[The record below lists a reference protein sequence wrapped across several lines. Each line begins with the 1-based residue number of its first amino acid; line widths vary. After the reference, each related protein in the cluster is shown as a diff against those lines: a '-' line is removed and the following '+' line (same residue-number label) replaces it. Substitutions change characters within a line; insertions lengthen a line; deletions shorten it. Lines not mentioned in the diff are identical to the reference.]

1 MATLQEALMMAVD
14 CLQAG
19 QPAQAEHVCRQIL
32 AVDPEN
38 SNALYL
44 QGVAQAQAGRLD
56 EAGNSLA
63 AALARNA
70 GNPDIHLNLGR
81 VHLLSGRYPEAER
94 NLRSCLALVPGHA
107 GALVELAKTLS
118 SLNRFDEA
126 AETARDVLRTDPEC
140 PEARAV
146 LSDARREANDPVG
159 AEQHARAGLRTAPGH
174 PQLLCALGLALFQ
187 QSRIG
192 EAVDALTGAVAGDAR
207 DWRAHFNLCRIYLGL
222 GHFAEAWHHL
232 DRGYAAYPD
241 GPFAG
246 RARRFPEPRW
256 VGDPLAG
263 ERLRVWQPYA
273 IGEEILY
280 AGLYGEIAERA
291 ERVVIDTTPK
301 LLPLFRRSFPGID
314 FIPRTDPPVTTV
326 EGITRQCSAFDLMRW
341 LRPTEATIPAR
352 RRYLVADPSAV
363 ADSRRHFESLGS
375 GPKVGISWTSSS
387 TADTGKSLTLEAL
400 RPLLGLPGVVFVT
413 LQYGDHAEEI
423 RALRDRHG
431 FVLHSPG
438 AFDPFTDIDRL
449 AGAIAALDAVV
460 SIPNVTAHLADA
472 LGVPTVLLTRP
483 FVQNFSLRDGRSLW
497 CPNIRPVFR
506 DADDAAAVER
516 FVDAACACL
525 RGVLRDAA
533 A

>member
-1 MATLQEALMMAVD
+1 MATLQEALIMAVD
-14 CLQAG
+14 SLQAG
-19 QPAQAEHVCRQIL
+19 QPAQAKHICRQIL

-38 SNALYL
+38 GNALYL
-44 QGVAQAQAGRLD
+44 QGVAQAQMGRLD
-56 EAGNSLA
+56 EARDSLA
-63 AALARNA
+63 TAAARAPGNA
-70 GNPDIHLNLGR
+70 DIHLNLGR
-81 VHLLSGRYPEAER
+81 VHLLAGRFQEAEHS
-94 NLRSCLALVPGHA
+94 LRSCLALAPGHG
-107 GALVELAKTLS
+107 GALIELAKTLS
-118 SLNRFDEA
+118 SLGRFDEA
-126 AETARDVLRTDPEC
+126 AEVALEALQSEPGRSD
-140 PEARAV
+140 ARAV
-146 LSDARREANDPVG
+146 LSEARREANDPIG
-159 AEQHARAGLRTAPGH
+159 AEEHARAGLRTAPGH
-174 PQLLCALGLALFQ
+174 PQLLCTLGLALFQ

-192 EAVDALTGAVAGDAR
+192 EAVDALTGAVTGDPR
-207 DWRAHFNLCRIYLGL
+207 NWRAHFNMCRIHLGL
-222 GHFAEAWHHL
+222 GRLAAAWHHL
-232 DRGYAAYPD
+232 DQGYAAYPD

-246 RARRFPEPRW
+246 RARQFPEPRW
-256 VGDPLAG
+256 AGEPLAG
-263 ERLRVWQPYA
+263 EQLRVWQPYA

-314 FIPRTDPPVTTV
+314 FIPRADPPVTKV
-326 EGITRQCSAFDLMRW
+326 AGITRQCSAFDLMRW

-352 RRYLVADPSAV
+352 RRYLAADPSAV
-363 ADSRRHFESLGS
+363 ADSRRHFDALGA

-413 LQYGDHAEEI
+413 LQYGDHEKEI

-431 FVLHSPG
+431 LVLHPPG
-438 AFDPFTDIDRL
+438 DFDPFTDIDGL

-483 FVQNFSLRDGRSLW
+483 FVQNFSLREGRSLW

-506 DADDAAAVER
+506 ETDDAAAIGR
-516 FVDAACACL
+516 LVDAACA
-525 RGVLRDAA
+525 RLRDVLNDGAA
-533 A
+533 